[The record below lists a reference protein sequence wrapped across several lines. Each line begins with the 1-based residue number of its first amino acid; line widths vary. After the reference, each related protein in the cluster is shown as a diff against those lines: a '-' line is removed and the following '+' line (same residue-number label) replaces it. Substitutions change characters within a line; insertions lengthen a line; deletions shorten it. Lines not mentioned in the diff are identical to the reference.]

1 MRPDRGE
8 IDLGSWTVPLN
19 AKTPLIDRCLPAS
32 CLAQAQVPTPPAPA
46 APAGD
51 PVSIAIPA
59 AGVQPSYVIGPGDVL
74 QVFVWRNPELTITV
88 PVRPHGGITTPL
100 VEEMT
105 AANKTA
111 EQLARDIEKVVAEYV
126 RSPQVNVIVVTPR
139 GVASEVKVVGQVKS
153 PQGVPFRAGM
163 TVLDLV
169 LAVGGLYG
177 FRRGQPREDDPR
189 GERQAYR
196 DQGEARFACE
206 QRRPQTQ
213 H

>member
-1 MRPDRGE
+1 M
-8 IDLGSWTVPLN
+8 
-19 AKTPLIDRCLPAS
+19 ATPA
-32 CLAQAQVPTPPAPA
+32 T
-46 APAGD
+46 
-51 PVSIAIPA
+51 PA

-88 PVRPHGGITTPL
+88 PVRPDGRITTPL

-169 LAVGGLYG
+169 LAVGGLTDFAAG
-177 FRRGQPREDDPR
+177 NRAKIIREENGKRIEIKVKLDSLVNNGDLKHNIEMKSGDVLLVP
-189 GERQAYR
+189 
-196 DQGEARFACE
+196 EAIF
-206 QRRPQTQ
+206 
-213 H
+213 